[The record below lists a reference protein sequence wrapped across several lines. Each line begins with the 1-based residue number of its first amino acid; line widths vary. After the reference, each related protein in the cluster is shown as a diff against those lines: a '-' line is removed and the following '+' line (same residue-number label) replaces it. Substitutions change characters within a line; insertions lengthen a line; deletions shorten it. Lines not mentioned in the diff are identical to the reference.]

1 MQTANHSSLSQ
12 AAFIFLLVVI
22 LFTSTDAY
30 PGLSK
35 ESLAFASFQ
44 TRTYRP
50 TTPCALEDMSSMS
63 SSSPS
68 TEEQRPATMSCN
80 TSLKPDL
87 KRSRC
92 STPPSTQSK
101 GPIYITVGPQCC
113 GKTTILKRLF
123 GTVFHNNEEE
133 GASTG
138 GLDITID
145 DQELVYFPVPI
156 QLFLPDAALPSEQRS
171 TSNQSILGKSVR
183 DRVVDPSNNELKL
196 VIQRLAGKLTAGDFI
211 ERLNN
216 PQKNGQQQQSAPL
229 QKNQKAVVADLV
241 SAVEEVIKIN
251 TDPKGETTENSMFFA
266 ATKLTLPKQIDLF
279 VVESIFRP
287 RPLELMRNTK
297 NNTPSSSA
305 LDEAQRLIKSIS
317 TDSSVHDS
325 AAPLAWGNTN
335 TRPRE
340 FLSAMEA
347 ATLSGRPVE
356 FIVFGGLDACVTIC
370 KHIMS
375 GTETRT
381 TSQDDG
387 ESDLLCLPKLSRR
400 VLLMRNIQRFV
411 NTGRY
416 IPSIAIDDAIV
427 RVESM
432 LAEATKKAC
441 SQNWTIKSDSELSMK
456 DAKFRLD
463 CELCK
468 LAGYELHPNRTV
480 SLMKK
485 ANANNQ
491 YDAQRENRSNH
502 HGRGRG
508 NRSNNSG
515 DRGRG
520 GYDQARGNQG
530 RGRGYSYNERGGR
543 YEGRGG
549 RGRGYYEE
557 ESQRGGWGRSSQ
569 DRHGGRSRY

>member
-1 MQTANHSSLSQ
+1 M
-12 AAFIFLLVVI
+12 
-22 LFTSTDAY
+22 
-30 PGLSK
+30 
-35 ESLAFASFQ
+35 
-44 TRTYRP
+44 
-50 TTPCALEDMSSMS
+50 
-63 SSSPS
+63 
-68 TEEQRPATMSCN
+68 
-80 TSLKPDL
+80 
-87 KRSRC
+87 
-92 STPPSTQSK
+92 
-101 GPIYITVGPQCC
+101 
-113 GKTTILKRLF
+113 
-123 GTVFHNNEEE
+123 
-133 GASTG
+133 
-138 GLDITID
+138 
-145 DQELVYFPVPI
+145 
-156 QLFLPDAALPSEQRS
+156 
-171 TSNQSILGKSVR
+171 
-183 DRVVDPSNNELKL
+183 
-196 VIQRLAGKLTAGDFI
+196 
-211 ERLNN
+211 
-216 PQKNGQQQQSAPL
+216 
-229 QKNQKAVVADLV
+229 

-569 DRHGGRSRY
+569 DRHGGRGRY